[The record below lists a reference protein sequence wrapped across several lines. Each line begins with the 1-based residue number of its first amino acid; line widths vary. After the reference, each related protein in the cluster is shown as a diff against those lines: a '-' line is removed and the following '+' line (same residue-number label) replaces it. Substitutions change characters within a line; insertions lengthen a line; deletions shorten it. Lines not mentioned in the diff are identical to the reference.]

1 MCGAL
6 EVIGDVPKTRVFAM
20 ARRFAQIPEA
30 IHTKPPSAELRPNQT
45 DQDSLPPYE
54 MLDRILAAYLDE
66 RLGIG
71 AMIERGLDESLCRR
85 IARMV
90 DMAEFKRRQSPIVLR
105 VSGRAFGAGRRMPVA
120 RKSGAES

>member
-1 MCGAL
+1 
-6 EVIGDVPKTRVFAM
+6 M

-71 AMIERGLDESLCRR
+71 AMIECGLDESLCRR
-85 IARMV
+85 IVRMV